1 MKNVVYKWL
10 KTNSVMF
17 LNAGSLVGTTAGTS
31 LLGFVYWWA
40 AARLFPP
47 ETIGFASATISAMT
61 LLGSMCILGLGT
73 LLIGELRRH
82 PGNEMS
88 LISAALLLVG
98 GVGGAAGIIFT
109 LIAPFISTDF
119 RPLSA
124 GLPAILLF
132 AAGVSLNS
140 ITLVLD
146 QALIGLLR
154 GEWQFWRNML
164 FAVIKLVALLGTG
177 LWLSHAVGLAI
188 YNTWTLGNV
197 LSLGVLAVFVLV
209 KRGWSGKKYLPHWG
223 LLRTLKGAALQH
235 HLLNLI
241 IQAPALA
248 LPIFVT
254 ALLSTRANAWY
265 YIAWMITTF
274 LAVTSLALST
284 VLYAE
289 SAAQPAKLAHKLRL
303 TMSVA
308 FVICV
313 LANLVLQLSAKQV
326 LGVFGHD
333 YAEQA
338 VLPLRILSL
347 TVFPSIIKNHFITI
361 RRIQQHLVQ
370 TMLPLLACGILE
382 LSFVVI
388 GVHLGGLPGLSLGY
402 VIALVIEAICMSGTV
417 YKAARFNQ
425 PSTPED
431 TQKRDSI
438 QNIEDEDTQ
447 KRKSIRIPGD
457 EVTQKRKSIRMTA
470 DTENTEDTIGRK
482 QCVS

>member
-17 LNAGSLVGTTAGTS
+17 LNAGSLVGTTAVTS
-31 LLGFVYWWA
+31 MLGFVYWWA

-61 LLGSMCILGLGT
+61 LLASMSILGLGT
-73 LLIGELRRH
+73 LLIGEVKRH
-82 PGNEMS
+82 PGKEMS

-98 GVGGAAGIIFT
+98 VVGGGAGILFT
-109 LIAPFISTDF
+109 LIAPFISADF

-124 GLPAILLF
+124 SLQNILLF
-132 AAGVSLNS
+132 AGGVCFSA

-154 GEWQFWRNML
+154 GELQLWRNTL
-164 FAVIKLVALLGTG
+164 FAAIKLAALFGAS
-177 LWLSHAVGLAI
+177 LWLSHAVGLSI
-188 YNTWTLGNV
+188 YNTWTLGNI
-197 LSLGVLAVFVLV
+197 LSLGVLTAFVLS
-209 KRGWSGKKYLPHWG
+209 KRKWSGRKYLPHWG
-223 LLRTLKGAALQH
+223 LLRELKAAALQH
-235 HLLNLI
+235 HILNLI

-254 ALLSTRANAWY
+254 ALLSTRANAWF
-265 YIAWMITTF
+265 YIAWMITSF
-274 LAVTSLALST
+274 LSVASQALST

-289 SAAQPAKLAHKLRL
+289 TATQSDKLAQKTRL
-303 TMSVA
+303 TISVA

-313 LANLVLQLSAKQV
+313 LANFVLQLGAKQV

-338 VLPLRILSL
+338 LLPLRILSL
-347 TVFPSIIKNHFITI
+347 AVFPSIIKNNFIAI
-361 RRIQQHLVQ
+361 CRIQNRLVQ

-382 LSFVVI
+382 LSFVTI
-388 GVHLGGLPGLSLGY
+388 GVHFGGLAGLSLGY
-402 VIALVIEAICMSGTV
+402 VIALFIEAICMFSAV
-417 YKAARFNQ
+417 YKIARFTHT
-425 PSTPED
+425 STSED
-431 TQKRDSI
+431 RQDRDI
-438 QNIEDEDTQ
+438 QNTQ
-447 KRKSIRIPGD
+447 N
-457 EVTQKRKSIRMTA
+457 A
-470 DTENTEDTIGRK
+470 DDAVGGK